1 MIALDT
7 NILVYAR
14 REEAIHHV
22 SAKRLF
28 LGLVAGA
35 DPWAIPWP
43 CIYEFLRV
51 ITHPRVFVPPTP
63 LATALDDLDRL
74 FDTPSLSMLGEGPVH
89 PAHLRRMME
98 AGVAKGNLAHDAHI
112 AALLREHGVR
122 EFWTT
127 DRDFTRFPGIALRN
141 PFVGDE
147 VHETR
152 VRYRTRGRRGSTT
165 APPSSS
171 RPARG

>member
-1 MIALDT
+1 LIALDT
-7 NILVYAR
+7 NILIFAR
-14 REEAIHHV
+14 REEATHHTA
-22 SAKRLF
+22 AKRLF
-28 LGLVAGA
+28 LELVEGSR
-35 DPWAIPWP
+35 PWAIPWP

-51 ITHPRVFVPPTP
+51 ITHPRVFSPPTP
-63 LATALDDLDRL
+63 IVAALDDLDRL
-74 FDTPSLSMLGEGPVH
+74 FETPSLTMLGEGPGH

-98 AGVAKGNLAHDAHI
+98 AGAAKGNLAHDAHI

-122 EFWTT
+122 EIWTT
-127 DRDFTRFPGIALRN
+127 DRDFTRFPGIAVRN

-152 VRYRTRGRRGSTT
+152 VRYRSGARRKRPT
-165 APPSSS
+165 ARPSSS